1 MRADVIRCLQHQGVI
16 MDRRV
21 VVTGMGA
28 ISPLGLSVA
37 ELWQGIVAARSGVGP
52 ITLFDPTG
60 FDTRFA
66 AEVKGFDPTN
76 YMDRKEVRRTDRF
89 VQFAVAATKEALRDA
104 ELEITPANRDEVGVF
119 IASGIGGIATLSEQL
134 EVLRSR
140 GPGRISPFLIP
151 AMITNLAAGQVSI
164 VTGARGP
171 SYCVTSACASSAHA
185 IGEAAET
192 IRRGWA
198 KAMIVGGSEASI
210 TPIGVAGF
218 NAMRAL
224 STRNEDYAHASRP
237 FDVERDGFVMGEGAA
252 VLILEDL
259 EFALARG
266 ARILAEVVGYGAT
279 SDAYHISNLA
289 EDGEGVARAI
299 RLALQRG
306 GLAPGDVD
314 YINAHATSTPAGDPV
329 EATAIKQVFGG
340 REQSP
345 PISASKSQFGHLLG
359 AAGAIEAVV
368 TVLAM
373 QNNLLPAT
381 INLQNPDPAC
391 DLDFVPNQPRP
402 ARIEVALSNSFGFG
416 GHNVCL
422 AFRKYH
428 G

>member
-1 MRADVIRCLQHQGVI
+1 

-66 AEVKGFDPTN
+66 AEVKGFDPIN
-76 YMDRKEVRRTDRF
+76 YMDRKEARRTDRF
-89 VQFAVAATKEALRDA
+89 VQFAIAATKEALRDA
-104 ELEITPANRDEVGVF
+104 ELEITPANRDEIGVF

-224 STRNEDYAHASRP
+224 STRNEDYDHASRP
-237 FDVERDGFVMGEGAA
+237 FDAERDGFVMGEGAA

-314 YINAHATSTPAGDPV
+314 YINAHATSTPSGDPV
-329 EATAIKQVFGG
+329 ETAAIKQVFGG

-345 PISASKSQFGHLLG
+345 PVSASKSQFGHLLG

-391 DLDFVPNQPRP
+391 DLDFVPNHPRP
-402 ARIEVALSNSFGFG
+402 AQIEVALSNSFGFG

>member
-1 MRADVIRCLQHQGVI
+1 
-16 MDRRV
+16 MDRQV

-66 AEVKGFDPTN
+66 AEVKGFDPIN
-76 YMDRKEVRRTDRF
+76 YMDRKEARRTDRF
-89 VQFAVAATKEALRDA
+89 VQFAIAATKEALRDA
-104 ELEITPANRDEVGVF
+104 ELEITPANRDEIGVF

-224 STRNEDYAHASRP
+224 STRNEDYDHASRP
-237 FDVERDGFVMGEGAA
+237 FDAERDGFVMGEGAA

-306 GLAPGDVD
+306 GLTPGDVD
-314 YINAHATSTPAGDPV
+314 YINAHATSTPSGDPV
-329 EATAIKQVFGG
+329 ETAAIKQVFGG

-345 PISASKSQFGHLLG
+345 PVSASKSQFGHLLG

-381 INLQNPDPAC
+381 INLQHPDPAC
-391 DLDFVPNQPRP
+391 DLDFVPNHPRP
-402 ARIEVALSNSFGFG
+402 AQIEVALSNSFGFG

>member
-1 MRADVIRCLQHQGVI
+1 ME
-16 MDRRV
+16 RRV

-37 ELWQGIVAARSGVGP
+37 ELWQGIVTARSGVGP
-52 ITLFDPTG
+52 ITLFDPAG

-76 YMDRKEVRRTDRF
+76 YMDRKEARRTDRF
-89 VQFAVAATKEALRDA
+89 VQFAVAATREALRDA
-104 ELEITPANRDEVGVF
+104 ELDITPANRDEIGVF

-185 IGEAAET
+185 LGEAAET

-224 STRNEDYAHASRP
+224 STRNDDYTHASRP
-237 FDVERDGFVMGEGAA
+237 FDTERDGFVMGEGAA

-259 EFALARG
+259 EFARARG

-306 GLAPGDVD
+306 GIAPSEVD

-329 EATAIKQVFGG
+329 ETAAIKQVFGG

-345 PISASKSQFGHLLG
+345 PVSASKSQFGHLLG

-373 QNNLLPAT
+373 QHNILPAT
-381 INLQNPDPAC
+381 INLQQPDPNC
-391 DLDFVPNQPRP
+391 DLDYVPNQPRP
-402 ARIEVALSNSFGFG
+402 ATIEVALSNSFGFG